1 MFNNIIWQVLQT
13 NLGTYYLHEAYLDHR
28 TVGPMVRIIGN
39 INSWKNEELYCIFWS
54 SSSKSMIRN
63 VVKENV
69 KREGFK
75 NLTLKEGKDWVFEF
89 KSLQRVLEL
98 EQSPWWNNWEPI
110 HEEHLKK
117 LCTKSKSVGYLLSG
131 CIPVTPP
138 SDLVNIL
145 LAQELLRIWDIQRN
159 YFWVPLQNPD
169 LNM

>member
-75 NLTLKEGKDWVFEF
+75 NLTLKEGKD
-89 KSLQRVLEL
+89 
-98 EQSPWWNNWEPI
+98 
-110 HEEHLKK
+110 
-117 LCTKSKSVGYLLSG
+117 
-131 CIPVTPP
+131 
-138 SDLVNIL
+138 
-145 LAQELLRIWDIQRN
+145 
-159 YFWVPLQNPD
+159 
-169 LNM
+169 